1 MKNKLYASVIA
12 AFGATDES
20 VPFYREFET
29 QKWVN
34 NLLVS
39 KNQSGLIFLVDDETY
54 EVLGIIPANDITE
67 SIEAAHHALNY
78 PGFRDNDL
86 TQMMDRLKDFYDE
99 GGRVNIWTHT
109 PISSLTPIKAM
120 QLLGAEFKIL
130 WNTDLQ

>member
-67 SIEAAHHALNY
+67 SSEAAHHALNH
-78 PGFRDNDL
+78 PGFHDNDL
-86 TQMMDRLKDFYDE
+86 TKLMDRLKDFYAE
-99 GGRVNIWTHT
+99 GGRVNIWTL
-109 PISSLTPIKAM
+109 SSLMPIKAV
-120 QLLGAEFKIL
+120 QLLGAEFDIR
-130 WNTDLQ
+130 WNDDLQ